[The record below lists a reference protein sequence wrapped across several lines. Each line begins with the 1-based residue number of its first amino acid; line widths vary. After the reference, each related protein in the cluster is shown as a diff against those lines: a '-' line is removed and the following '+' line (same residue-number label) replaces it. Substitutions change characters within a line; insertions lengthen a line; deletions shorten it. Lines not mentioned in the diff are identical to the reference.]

1 MPQSACLKVPKK
13 LGEKTIRLVA
23 DLDMFNRDYMIKQTE
38 SFLCIPLNAEP
49 SADILEELKKNLSS
63 FEISIQELVARK
75 KTHFT
80 HIDLLADKFS
90 PTLLDTVP
98 RAIDFVGDIAIVEI
112 PSELS
117 SYNKE
122 IGEAILQAYNPTK
135 TVLAK
140 SGAVKGIY
148 RTREFELIAGIN
160 KTATVYREYG
170 NVYHVDVAKAYFSPR
185 LSSEHNRVAQAVK
198 EGETVVDLFAGVGPF
213 AVPIAKNLK
222 NVLVYAVDINPDA
235 VELLKKNILANR
247 AEQQIFPVLGDARQ
261 VVKEQLAGKADRVI
275 MNLPE
280 TALTF
285 VDVACESL
293 KPEGGIIHYYSFM
306 KDTDPLTVAK
316 NELTKA
322 VSKNGL
328 QVEKFVLAKTVREVS
343 PYTWQVVVDAKI
355 H

>member
-1 MPQSACLKVPKK
+1 MPQSTCLKVPKK
-13 LGEKTIRLVA
+13 LGEKAIRLIA

-38 SFLCIPLNAEP
+38 DFLYVPLNTEP
-49 SADILEELKKNLSS
+49 SATILGELKKKLSI

-80 HIDLLADKFS
+80 HIDLLADKLS
-90 PTLLDTVP
+90 SNLLDAVP

-117 SYNKE
+117 RYKKE
-122 IGEAILQAYNPTK
+122 IGEAILQAHKVTK

-140 SGAVKGIY
+140 SGAVEGVY

-185 LSSEHNRVAQAVK
+185 LSSEHNRVAQSVK

-222 NVLVYAVDINPDA
+222 DVLVYAVDINPDA

-247 AEQQIFPVLGDARQ
+247 AEQQIIPVLDDARQ
-261 VVKEQLAGKADRVI
+261 VVKEQLVGKADRVI

-280 TALTF
+280 TALDF
-285 VDVACESL
+285 VDVACEAL
-293 KPEGGIIHYYSFM
+293 KPEGGIIHYYSFV
-306 KDTDPLTVAK
+306 KNSNPLTVAK
-316 NELTKA
+316 DELTKA
-322 VSKNGL
+322 VTKNGRR
-328 QVEKFVLAKTVREVS
+328 VEKFVLTKTVREVS
-343 PYTWQVVVDAKI
+343 PYTWQVVVDTKI